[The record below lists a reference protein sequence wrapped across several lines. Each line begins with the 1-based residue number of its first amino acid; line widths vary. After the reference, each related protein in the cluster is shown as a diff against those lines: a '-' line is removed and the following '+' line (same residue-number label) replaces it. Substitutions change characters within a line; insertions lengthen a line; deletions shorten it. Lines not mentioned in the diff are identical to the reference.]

1 MRKFVDD
8 EGGIAAVE
16 FAMIA
21 LPMLMLI
28 MGSLEMG
35 IQMFQKARAESVLR
49 DAARMSV
56 TGDLSRI
63 GTNGSEIDEYVKAE
77 LALTPSTQ
85 VDIERYFYDD
95 FSKVRQPE
103 KRLSNA
109 TEAPYCFIDTNG
121 NQQWDEDP
129 VREGAGGAED
139 IIDYRVTVT
148 YDALF
153 PLITNV
159 LTGQKEMSVGARTT
173 LRNEPFSGTN
183 DLESQNCCIS
193 AEPGNPVT
201 CEA

>member
-1 MRKFVDD
+1 MRKLVDD
-8 EGGIAAVE
+8 EKGIAAVE

-35 IQMFQKARAESVLR
+35 VQMFQKARAEGVLR

-56 TGDLSRI
+56 AGDVSRI
-63 GTNGSEIDEYVKAE
+63 GIDGSEIDDYVKTE
-77 LALTPSTQ
+77 LALTPSTD
-85 VDIERYFYDD
+85 VDIKRYFYDD

-129 VREGAGGAED
+129 VREGAGGADD

-159 LTGQKEMSVGARTT
+159 LTGDERLSVGARTT
-173 LRNEPFSGTN
+173 LRNEPFSGSN
-183 DLESQNCCIS
+183 DLESQDCCVS

-201 CEA
+201 CDA